1 MVKENLI
8 RMYQE
13 SFRTNAE
20 LPALTDYFK
29 KQTLSYF
36 DVATLVA
43 KNHLVFEKYGI
54 KAGDKIALIGR
65 NTPMWVSTYASTI
78 TYGAVIVPILQ
89 DFNPIDATNI
99 INHSDSRILFLSND
113 VWAKMDPTKFEQ
125 LEAVVDYETMEP
137 LWEKE
142 GTTLTDLYKNID
154 TLFAERYPK
163 GFSTEDIVYPE
174 VTNDKVC
181 IISYTSGTTGL
192 SKGVM
197 LTVNNVT
204 ANVAFAI
211 EYKFHYRGSRVLGIL
226 PLAHAFGCAFDMLTP
241 LATGSHITLL
251 GKLPAAPILLKALKD
266 VKPDLLLTVPL
277 LVEKII
283 KGKVMPTLEKQ
294 PIKTLVKI
302 PLLNQIVY
310 KKVRTQLMEAFGG
323 ALTELIM
330 GGAAL
335 NSDVEKLLK
344 KIKLPYT
351 VGYGMTE
358 TAPLICYAHHTVYKS
373 LSCGKL
379 VDGMQM
385 KIDSADP
392 YKIPGEIC
400 VKGENV
406 TVGYYKNPEATAAA
420 IDEDGWFHTGDMG
433 VVDKDTNCF
442 IRGRCKT
449 MILSNNGQNIYPEEI
464 EAKLNNLE
472 AVMESLIYQEEGGKL
487 TALVVPNY
495 EMAQKNGWD
504 TPKLKEVMADNL
516 VELNKLVAAY
526 ERVSTIKLC
535 ESEFE
540 KTPKKSIRRYL
551 YPAAAKIV
559 S

>member
-1 MVKENLI
+1 MVKDNLI

-65 NTPMWVSTYASTI
+65 NTPMWVSTYASTL

-113 VWAKMDPTKFEQ
+113 VWAKMDTTKFEQ

-392 YKIPGEIC
+392 YNIPGEIC

>member
-1 MVKENLI
+1 MVKDNLI
-8 RMYQE
+8 RMYEE

-29 KQTLSYF
+29 KTTLTYF
-36 DVATLVA
+36 DLAQLIA
-43 KNHLVFEKYGI
+43 KYHLVFEKYGI

-65 NTPMWVSTYASTI
+65 NTPMWVTAYVATI
-78 TYGAVIVPILQ
+78 TYGCVIVPILQ

-99 INHSDSRILFLSND
+99 VNHSDSRLLFMSQD
-113 VWAKMDPTKFEQ
+113 VWEKVDATKFEQ
-125 LEAVVDYETMEP
+125 LEAVVNYESKET
-137 LWEKE
+137 LWERTE
-142 GTTLTDLYKNID
+142 GSFAPIMNSVEE
-154 TLFAERYPK
+154 LFAERYPK
-163 GFSTEDIVYPE
+163 GFSTDDIRYPE
-174 VTNDKVC
+174 VPGDQVF

-197 LTVNNVT
+197 LTVNNITSNVT
-204 ANVAFAI
+204 FAI
-211 EYKFHYRGSRVLGIL
+211 IYKFHYRGSRVLGIL

-283 KGKVMPTLEKQ
+283 KGKVMPTLSKQ
-294 PIKTLVKI
+294 PVKTLTKI
-302 PLLNQIVY
+302 PLLNQIIY

-358 TAPLICYAHHTVYKS
+358 CAPLICYAHHDDYKS

-379 VDGMQM
+379 VPGMEM

-392 YKIPGEIC
+392 YNIPGEIC
-400 VKGENV
+400 VRGDNV
-406 TVGYYKNPEATAAA
+406 TAGYYKNPAATEAVF
-420 IDEDGWFHTGDMG
+420 DSEGWFHTGDMG
-433 VVDKDTNCF
+433 VVDKATNCF

-472 AVMESLIYQEEGGKL
+472 AVVESLVVEEEGKL
-487 TALVVPNY
+487 VALVVPNY
-495 EMAQKNGWD
+495 EMAQKEGWS
-504 TPKLKEVMADNL
+504 TTQLKERMAENL
-516 VELNKLVAAY
+516 KELNRLVAPY
-526 ERVSTIKLC
+526 EKVSAIKLC
-535 ESEFE
+535 ATEFE
-540 KTPKKSIRRYL
+540 KTPKRSIRRYL
-551 YPAAAKIV
+551 YPKAAKIV

>member
-8 RMYQE
+8 KMYQE
-13 SFRTNAE
+13 SFRNNAE

-29 KQTLSYF
+29 KETLSYYTL
-36 DVATLVA
+36 ATLVA
-43 KNHLVFEKYGI
+43 KNHLVYEKYGI

-65 NTPMWVSTYASTI
+65 NTPKWVSIYASTL

-99 INHSDSRILFLSND
+99 INHSDSRILFLSVD
-113 VWAKMDPTKFEQ
+113 YWTKLDPEKFEQ
-125 LEAVVDYETMEP
+125 LEAVVDYETMNV

-142 GTTLTDLYKNID
+142 EGTISSLYNNIE

-163 GFSTEDIVYPE
+163 GFSTEDIIYPE

-277 LVEKII
+277 LIEKIV

-294 PIKTLVKI
+294 PVKTLVKI

-344 KIKLPYT
+344 KINLPYT

-379 VDGMQM
+379 VEGMQM

-392 YKIPGEIC
+392 YNIPGEIC

-420 IDEDGWFHTGDMG
+420 IDAEGWFHTGDMG

-449 MILSNNGQNIYPEEI
+449 MILSNNGQTIYPEEI

-472 AVMESLIYQEEGGKL
+472 AVVESLVYQEESGKL

-495 EMAQKNGWD
+495 EMAQKNGWS
-504 TPKLKEVMADNL
+504 TTKLKEVMANNL
-516 VELNKLVAAY
+516 TELNKLVAAY
-526 ERVSTIKLC
+526 EKVSAIKLC

>member
-392 YKIPGEIC
+392 YNIPGEIC

-406 TVGYYKNPEATAAA
+406 TVGYYKNPEATAAS

>member
-1 MVKENLI
+1 MVKDNLI
-8 RMYQE
+8 KMYQE
-13 SFRTNAE
+13 SFRNNSE

-29 KQTLSYF
+29 KTTLTYF
-36 DVATLVA
+36 DLAQLVA

-54 KAGDKIALIGR
+54 KAGEKIALIGR
-65 NTPMWVSTYASTI
+65 NTPMWVSVYASVI

-99 INHSDSRILFLSND
+99 INHSDSRILFLSSD
-113 VWAKMDPTKFEQ
+113 VWAKMDTTKFTQ

-137 LWEKE
+137 LWER
-142 GTTLTDLYKNID
+142 TADTMVPLYKNLD

-163 GFSTEDIVYPE
+163 GFTTNDIIYPE

-181 IISYTSGTTGL
+181 IISYTSGTTGF

-211 EYKFHYRGSRVLGIL
+211 LYKFHYRGSRVLGIL

-283 KGKVMPTLEKQ
+283 KGKVMPTLNKQ

-310 KKVRTQLMEAFGG
+310 KKVRTQLMDAFGG

-344 KIKLPYT
+344 KINLPYT

-358 TAPLICYAHHTVYKS
+358 TAPLICYAHHTEYKS

-379 VDGMQM
+379 VPGMEM

-392 YKIPGEIC
+392 YNIPGEIC
-400 VKGENV
+400 VRGENV
-406 TVGYYKNPEATAAA
+406 TVGYYKNQEATDAAMDA
-420 IDEDGWFHTGDMG
+420 DGWFHTGDMG
-433 VVDKDTNCF
+433 VVDKATNCF

-449 MILSNNGQNIYPEEI
+449 MLLSNNGQNIYPEEI

-472 AVMESLIYQEEGGKL
+472 AVVESLVVQEENGKL
-487 TALVVPNY
+487 TALVVPDY
-495 EMAQKNGWD
+495 AKAKENGWD
-504 TPKLKEVMADNL
+504 TAKLQEIMNENL
-516 VELNKLVAAY
+516 VELNKLVAPY
-526 ERVSTIKLC
+526 ERVASVKMC
-535 ESEFE
+535 EGEFE
-540 KTPKKSIRRYL
+540 KTPKKSIKRFL
-551 YPAAAKIV
+551 YPAAAKFV

>member
-13 SFRTNAE
+13 SFRSNAE

-29 KQTLSYF
+29 KTTLTYF
-36 DVATLVA
+36 DLAKIVA

-54 KAGDKIALIGR
+54 KAGEKIALIGR
-65 NTPMWVSTYASTI
+65 NTPKWVSIYASTI
-78 TYGAVIVPILQ
+78 TYGAVIIPILQ

-99 INHSDSRILFLSND
+99 INHSDSRVLFLSQD
-113 VWAKMDPTKFEQ
+113 IWEKLDPSQFEK
-125 LEAVVDYETMEP
+125 LEAVVEYESMKP

-142 GTTLTDLYKNID
+142 GNKFTELMENVDQ
-154 TLFAERYPK
+154 LFEERYPN
-163 GFSTEDIVYPE
+163 GFTTEDIIYPE
-174 VTNDKVC
+174 VSNDKVC
-181 IISYTSGTTGL
+181 IISYTSGTTGF

-204 ANVAFAI
+204 SNVVFAI
-211 EYKFHYRGSRVLGIL
+211 DYKFHYRGSRVLGIL

-277 LVEKII
+277 LIEKIV
-283 KGKVMPTLEKQ
+283 KGKVMPTLSKQ
-294 PIKTLVKI
+294 PVKTLTKI
-302 PLLNQIVY
+302 PLLNQVIY
-310 KKVRTQLMEAFGG
+310 KKVRTQLMDAFGG

-358 TAPLICYAHHTVYKS
+358 CAPLICYEYHDLYKS

-379 VDGMQM
+379 VPGMEM
-385 KIDSADP
+385 KIDSKDP
-392 YKIPGEIC
+392 NNIPGEIC
-400 VKGENV
+400 VRGENV
-406 TVGYYKNPEATAAA
+406 MVGYYKNPEATAQT
-420 IDEDGWFHTGDMG
+420 IDQDGWLHTGDMG
-433 VVDKDTNCF
+433 VLDAQGNCF

-449 MILSNNGQNIYPEEI
+449 MLLSNNGQNIYPEEI

-472 AVMESLIYQEEGGKL
+472 AVAESLIIQEEGKL
-487 TALVVPNY
+487 VALVVPDY
-495 EMAQKNGWD
+495 AKAQSNGWGIS
-504 TPKLKEVMADNL
+504 KLKEVMAENL
-516 VELNKLVAAY
+516 AELNKLVAPY
-526 ERVSTIKLC
+526 ERVATIKLC
-535 ESEFE
+535 EGEFE
-540 KTPKKSIRRYL
+540 KTPKRSIKRYL
-551 YPAAAKIV
+551 YPKAAKIV

>member
-13 SFRTNAE
+13 SFRNNSE

-29 KQTLSYF
+29 KTTLTYF
-36 DVATLVA
+36 DLAQLVA

-54 KAGDKIALIGR
+54 KAGEKIALIGR
-65 NTPMWVSTYASTI
+65 NTPMWVSVYASVI

-99 INHSDSRILFLSND
+99 INHSDSRILFLSSD
-113 VWAKMDPTKFEQ
+113 VWAKMDTTKFTQ
-125 LEAVVDYETMEP
+125 LEAVIDYETMEP
-137 LWEKE
+137 LWER
-142 GTTLTDLYKNID
+142 TADTMVPLYKNLD

-163 GFSTEDIVYPE
+163 GFTTNDIVYPE

-181 IISYTSGTTGL
+181 IISYTSGTTGF

-211 EYKFHYRGSRVLGIL
+211 LYKFHYRGSRVLGIL

-283 KGKVMPTLEKQ
+283 KGKVMPTLNKQ

-310 KKVRTQLMEAFGG
+310 KKVRTQLMDAFGG

-344 KIKLPYT
+344 KINLPYT

-358 TAPLICYAHHTVYKS
+358 TAPLICYAHHTEYKS

-379 VDGMQM
+379 VPGMEM

-392 YKIPGEIC
+392 YNIPGEIC
-400 VKGENV
+400 VRGENV
-406 TVGYYKNPEATAAA
+406 TVGYYKNQEATDAAL
-420 IDEDGWFHTGDMG
+420 DTDGWFHTGDMG
-433 VVDKDTNCF
+433 VVDKATNCF

-449 MILSNNGQNIYPEEI
+449 MLLSNNGQNIYPEEI

-472 AVMESLIYQEEGGKL
+472 AVVESLVVQEDGGKL
-487 TALVVPNY
+487 TALVVPDY
-495 EMAQKNGWD
+495 AKAKENGWD
-504 TPKLKEVMADNL
+504 NAKLQEVMNENL
-516 VELNKLVAAY
+516 VALNKLVAPY
-526 ERVSTIKLC
+526 ERVANIKMC
-535 ESEFE
+535 EGEFE
-540 KTPKKSIRRYL
+540 KTPKKSIKRFL

>member
-13 SFRTNAE
+13 SFRSNAE

-29 KQTLSYF
+29 KTTITYF
-36 DVATLVA
+36 DLAKIVA

-54 KAGDKIALIGR
+54 KAGEKIALIGR
-65 NTPMWVSTYASTI
+65 NTPKWVSIYASTI
-78 TYGAVIVPILQ
+78 TYGAVIIPILQ

-99 INHSDSRILFLSND
+99 INHSDSRVLFLSQD
-113 VWAKMDPTKFEQ
+113 IWEKLDPSQFEK
-125 LEAVVDYETMEP
+125 LEAVVEYESMKP

-142 GTTLTDLYKNID
+142 GNKFTELMENVDQ
-154 TLFAERYPK
+154 LFEERYPN
-163 GFSTEDIVYPE
+163 GFTTEDIVYPE
-174 VTNDKVC
+174 VSNDKVC
-181 IISYTSGTTGL
+181 IISYTSGTTGF

-204 ANVAFAI
+204 SNVVFAI
-211 EYKFHYRGSRVLGIL
+211 DYKFHYRGSRVLGIL

-277 LVEKII
+277 LIEKIV
-283 KGKVMPTLEKQ
+283 KGKVMPTLSKQ
-294 PIKTLVKI
+294 PVKTLTKI
-302 PLLNQIVY
+302 PLLNQVIY
-310 KKVRTQLMEAFGG
+310 KKVRTQLMDAFGG

-358 TAPLICYAHHTVYKS
+358 CAPLICYEYHDLYKS

-379 VDGMQM
+379 VPGMEM
-385 KIDSADP
+385 KIDSKDP
-392 YKIPGEIC
+392 NNIPGEIC
-400 VKGENV
+400 VRGENV
-406 TVGYYKNPEATAAA
+406 MVGYYKNPEATAQA
-420 IDEDGWFHTGDMG
+420 IDEEGWLHTGDMG
-433 VVDKDTNCF
+433 VLDAQGNCF

-449 MILSNNGQNIYPEEI
+449 MLLSNNGQNIYPEEI

-472 AVMESLIYQEEGGKL
+472 AVAESLIIQEEGKL
-487 TALVVPNY
+487 VALVVPDY
-495 EMAQKNGWD
+495 AKAQSNGWGIS
-504 TPKLKEVMADNL
+504 KLKEVMAENL
-516 VELNKLVAAY
+516 AELNKLVAPY
-526 ERVSTIKLC
+526 ERVATIKLC
-535 ESEFE
+535 EGEFE
-540 KTPKKSIRRYL
+540 KTPKRSIKRYL
-551 YPAAAKIV
+551 YPKAAKIV

>member
-36 DVATLVA
+36 DVATRVA

-392 YKIPGEIC
+392 YNIPGEIC

-406 TVGYYKNPEATAAA
+406 TVGYYKNPEATAAS

>member
-13 SFRTNAE
+13 SFRNNAE

-29 KQTLSYF
+29 KQTLSYL
-36 DVATLVA
+36 DVATLIA
-43 KNHLVFEKYGI
+43 KSHLIYEKYGI
-54 KAGDKIALIGR
+54 KAGEKIALIGR
-65 NTPMWVSTYASTI
+65 NTPMWVSTYASVI
-78 TYGAVIVPILQ
+78 TYGSVIVPILQ

-99 INHSDSRILFLSND
+99 INHSDSRLLFLSSD
-113 VWAKMDPTKFEQ
+113 IWAKLDPTQFEQ
-125 LEAVVDYETMEP
+125 LEAVIDYENQEL
-137 LWEKE
+137 LWAKE
-142 GTTLTDLYKNID
+142 GCNIGELYQNID
-154 TLFAERYPK
+154 TLFAERYPN
-163 GFSTEDIVYPE
+163 GFTTEDIIYPE
-174 VTNDKVC
+174 VPNDKVC

-204 ANVAFAI
+204 SNVVFAI
-211 EYKFHYRGSRVLGIL
+211 DYKFHYRGSRVLGIL

-277 LVEKII
+277 LIEKIV

-294 PIKTLVKI
+294 PVKTLTKI
-302 PLLNQIVY
+302 PLLNQVIF
-310 KKVRTQLMEAFGG
+310 KKVRTQLMDAFGG

-358 TAPLICYAHHTVYKS
+358 CAPLICYAHHTIYKP
-373 LSCGKL
+373 LACGQL
-379 VDGMQM
+379 VPGMEI
-385 KIDSADP
+385 KIDSADRHN
-392 YKIPGEIC
+392 IPGEIC
-400 VKGENV
+400 VRGENV
-406 TVGYYKNPEATAAA
+406 MVGYYKNQEATDAA
-420 IDEDGWFHTGDMG
+420 IDAEGWLHTGDMG
-433 VVDKDTNCF
+433 ILDKDGFCF
-442 IRGRCKT
+442 IKGRCKT
-449 MILSNNGQNIYPEEI
+449 MLLSSNGQNIYPEEI

-472 AVMESLIYQEEGGKL
+472 AVNESLIIQEEGKL
-487 TALVVPNY
+487 VALVVPNY
-495 EMAQKNGWD
+495 EMAQKNGWS
-504 TPKLKEVMADNL
+504 TTKLKEIMAENL
-516 VELNKLVAAY
+516 TALNKLVAPY
-526 ERVSTIKLC
+526 EKVSTIKLC
-535 ESEFE
+535 ENEFE
-540 KTPKKSIRRYL
+540 KTPKRSIRRYL

>member
-113 VWAKMDPTKFEQ
+113 VWAKMDTTKFEQ

-163 GFSTEDIVYPE
+163 GFSTEDIIYPE

-392 YKIPGEIC
+392 YNIPGEIC

-406 TVGYYKNPEATAAA
+406 TVGYYKNPEATAAS

>member
-1 MVKENLI
+1 MVQENLI

-13 SFRTNAE
+13 SFRNNAE

-29 KQTLSYF
+29 KTTLTYF
-36 DVATLVA
+36 DLAKIVA
-43 KNHLVFEKYGI
+43 KYHLTFEKYGI
-54 KAGDKIALIGR
+54 VAGEKIALIGR
-65 NTPMWVSTYASTI
+65 NTPMWVSAYASTI

-99 INHSDSRILFLSND
+99 INHSDSRILFLSQD
-113 VWAKMDPTKFEQ
+113 VWDKLDVSKFEQ
-125 LEAVVDYETMEP
+125 LEAVVNYEDMTT
-137 LWEKE
+137 LWEREE
-142 GTTLTDLYKNID
+142 GKMSSILGNIETLL
-154 TLFAERYPK
+154 AERYPK
-163 GFSTEDIVYPE
+163 GFSTNDIVYPE
-174 VTNDKVC
+174 VPNDKVC

-197 LTVNNVT
+197 LSVNNIT
-204 ANVAFAI
+204 ANVTFAI
-211 EYKFHYRGSRVLGIL
+211 KYKFHYRGSRVLGIL

-251 GKLPAAPILLKALKD
+251 GKLPAAPILLKALEN

-294 PIKTLVKI
+294 PVKTLTKI
-302 PLLNQIVY
+302 PLLNQIVF
-310 KKVRTQLMEAFGG
+310 KKVRTQLMNAFGG

-351 VGYGMTE
+351 VGYGLTE
-358 TAPLICYAHHTVYKS
+358 CAPLICYAHHTEYKS

-379 VDGMQM
+379 VPGMEM
-385 KIDSADP
+385 KIDSKDP
-392 YKIPGEIC
+392 YNIPGEIC
-400 VKGENV
+400 VRGDNV
-406 TVGYYKNPEATAAA
+406 TLGYYKNPDATAAVF
-420 IDEDGWFHTGDMG
+420 DEEGWFHTGDMG
-433 VVDKDTNCF
+433 VVDAATNCF

-464 EAKLNNLE
+464 EAKLNNLN
-472 AVMESLIYQEEGGKL
+472 AVVESLVVEEKGKL
-487 TALVVPNY
+487 VALVVPNY
-495 EMAQKNGWD
+495 ELAQKEGWS
-504 TPKLKEVMADNL
+504 TTQLKELMNDNL
-516 VELNKLVAAY
+516 KELNTLVAPY
-526 ERVSTIKLC
+526 ERVSEIRLC
-535 ESEFE
+535 ATEFE

>member
-1 MVKENLI
+1 MVKDNLI

-392 YKIPGEIC
+392 YNIPGEIC

-406 TVGYYKNPEATAAA
+406 TVGYYKNPEATAAS

>member
-1 MVKENLI
+1 
-8 RMYQE
+8 MYQE
-13 SFRTNAE
+13 SFRNNAE

-29 KQTLSYF
+29 KTTLTYF
-36 DVATLVA
+36 DLAKIVA
-43 KNHLVFEKYGI
+43 KYHLTFEKYGI
-54 KAGDKIALIGR
+54 VAGEKIALIGR
-65 NTPMWVSTYASTI
+65 NTPMWVSAYASTI

-99 INHSDSRILFLSND
+99 INHSDSRILFLSQD
-113 VWAKMDPTKFEQ
+113 VWDKLDVSKFEQ
-125 LEAVVDYETMEP
+125 LEAVVNYEDMTT
-137 LWEKE
+137 LWEREE
-142 GTTLTDLYKNID
+142 GKMSSILGNIETLL
-154 TLFAERYPK
+154 AERYPK
-163 GFSTEDIVYPE
+163 GFSTNDIVYPE
-174 VTNDKVC
+174 VPNDKVC

-197 LTVNNVT
+197 LSVNNIT
-204 ANVAFAI
+204 ANVTFAI
-211 EYKFHYRGSRVLGIL
+211 KYKFHYRGSRVLGIL

-251 GKLPAAPILLKALKD
+251 GKLPAAPILLKALEN

-294 PIKTLVKI
+294 PVKTLTKI
-302 PLLNQIVY
+302 PLLNQIVF
-310 KKVRTQLMEAFGG
+310 KKVRTQLMNAFGG

-358 TAPLICYAHHTVYKS
+358 CAPLICYAHHTEYKS

-379 VDGMQM
+379 VPGMEM
-385 KIDSADP
+385 KIDSKDP
-392 YKIPGEIC
+392 YNIPGEIC
-400 VKGENV
+400 VRGDNV
-406 TVGYYKNPEATAAA
+406 TLGYYKNPDATAAVF
-420 IDEDGWFHTGDMG
+420 DEEGWFHTGDMG
-433 VVDKDTNCF
+433 VVDAATNCF

-464 EAKLNNLE
+464 EAKLNNLN
-472 AVMESLIYQEEGGKL
+472 AVVESLVVEEKGKL
-487 TALVVPNY
+487 VALVVPNY
-495 EMAQKNGWD
+495 ELAQKEGWS
-504 TPKLKEVMADNL
+504 TTQLKELMNDNL
-516 VELNKLVAAY
+516 KELNTLVAPY
-526 ERVSTIKLC
+526 ERVSEIRLC
-535 ESEFE
+535 ATEFE

>member
-8 RMYQE
+8 RMYEE
-13 SFRTNAE
+13 SFRSNAE

-29 KQTLSYF
+29 KTTLTYF
-36 DVATLVA
+36 DLAKIVA
-43 KNHLVFEKYGI
+43 KYHLTFEKYGI
-54 KAGDKIALIGR
+54 KAGEKIALIGR
-65 NTPMWVSTYASTI
+65 NTPMWVSAYASTI

-99 INHSDSRILFLSND
+99 INHSDSRILFLSQDIWEKLD
-113 VWAKMDPTKFEQ
+113 VTQFEQ
-125 LEAVVDYETMEP
+125 LEAVVNYETMAT
-137 LWEKE
+137 LWERTE
-142 GTTLTDLYKNID
+142 GSLSAITANLEA
-154 TLFAERYPK
+154 LFEERYPK
-163 GFSTEDIVYPE
+163 GFSTDDIRYPE
-174 VTNDKVC
+174 VPNDKVC

-197 LTVNNVT
+197 LSVNNVT
-204 ANVAFAI
+204 SNVVFAI

-251 GKLPAAPILLKALKD
+251 GKLPAAPILLKALET

-283 KGKVMPTLEKQ
+283 KGKVMPTLQKQ
-294 PIKTLVKI
+294 PIKTLTKI

-310 KKVRTQLMEAFGG
+310 KKVRTQLMNAFGG

-358 TAPLICYAHHTVYKS
+358 CAPLICYAHHSVYRS

-379 VDGMQM
+379 VPGMEM
-385 KIDSADP
+385 KIDSKDP
-392 YKIPGEIC
+392 YTIPGEIC
-400 VKGENV
+400 VRGENV
-406 TVGYYKNPEATAAA
+406 TLGYYKNPTATEAVF
-420 IDEDGWFHTGDMG
+420 DEEGWFHTGDMG
-433 VVDKDTNCF
+433 VVDKNTNCF

-472 AVMESLIYQEEGGKL
+472 AVVESLIIEEEGKL
-487 TALVVPNY
+487 VALVVPNY
-495 EMAQKNGWD
+495 EIAQKEGWS
-504 TPKLKEVMADNL
+504 TTFLKEKMAENL
-516 VELNKLVAAY
+516 KKLNTLVAPY
-526 ERVSTIKLC
+526 ERISSIKLC
-535 ESEFE
+535 ETEFE

-551 YPAAAKIV
+551 YPKAAKIV

>member
-8 RMYQE
+8 KMYQE
-13 SFRTNAE
+13 SFRNNAE

-29 KQTLSYF
+29 KETLSYF
-36 DVATLVA
+36 DLATLVA
-43 KNHLVFEKYGI
+43 KHHLVYEKYGI
-54 KAGDKIALIGR
+54 KAGEKIALIGR
-65 NTPMWVSTYASTI
+65 NTPKWVSVYASTI

-99 INHSDSRILFLSND
+99 INHSDSRILFLSVD
-113 VWAKMDPTKFEQ
+113 YWAKLDPEKFEQ
-125 LEAVVDYETMEP
+125 LEAVVDYETMNT

-142 GTTLTDLYKNID
+142 EGTISNLYNNID
-154 TLFAERYPK
+154 TLFAERYPN
-163 GFSTEDIVYPE
+163 GFTTEDIIYPE

-204 ANVAFAI
+204 SNVAFAI

-277 LVEKII
+277 LIEKIV

-302 PLLNQIVY
+302 PLLNKVVY

-358 TAPLICYAHHTVYKS
+358 CAPLICYAHHTVYKS
-373 LSCGKL
+373 LSCGAL
-379 VDGMQM
+379 VPGMEM

-400 VKGENV
+400 VRGENV
-406 TVGYYKNPEATAAA
+406 TAGYYKNPEATAAA
-420 IDEDGWFHTGDMG
+420 LDKDGWLHTGDMG
-433 VVDKDTNCF
+433 VVDAKTNCF

-464 EAKLNNLE
+464 ESKLNNLE
-472 AVMESLIYQEEGGKL
+472 AVVESLVYQEEGGKL

-495 EMAQKNGWD
+495 EMAQKNGWS
-504 TPKLKEVMADNL
+504 TTKLKEVMANNL
-516 VELNKLVAAY
+516 TELNKLVAAY
-526 ERVSTIKLC
+526 EKVSTIKLC

>member
-1 MVKENLI
+1 MVKDNLI
-8 RMYQE
+8 RMYEE
-13 SFRTNAE
+13 SFRANAE

-29 KQTLSYF
+29 KTTLTYF
-36 DVATLVA
+36 DLAQLVA
-43 KNHLVFEKYGI
+43 KYHLVFEKYGI

-65 NTPMWVSTYASTI
+65 NTPMWVTAYVATI
-78 TYGAVIVPILQ
+78 TYGCVIVPILQ

-99 INHSDSRILFLSND
+99 VNHSDSRLLFMSQD
-113 VWAKMDPTKFEQ
+113 VWEKVDATKFEQ
-125 LEAVVDYETMEP
+125 LEAVVNYESKET
-137 LWEKE
+137 LWERTE
-142 GTTLTDLYKNID
+142 GSFAPIMNSVEE
-154 TLFAERYPK
+154 LFAERYPK
-163 GFSTEDIVYPE
+163 GFSTDDIRYPE
-174 VTNDKVC
+174 VPGDQVF

-197 LTVNNVT
+197 LTVNNIT
-204 ANVAFAI
+204 SNVAFAI
-211 EYKFHYRGSRVLGIL
+211 IYKFHYRGSRVLGIL

-283 KGKVMPTLEKQ
+283 KGKVMPTLSKQ
-294 PIKTLVKI
+294 PVKTLTKI
-302 PLLNQIVY
+302 PLLNQIIY

-358 TAPLICYAHHTVYKS
+358 CAPLICYAHHDNYKS

-379 VDGMQM
+379 VPGMEM

-392 YKIPGEIC
+392 YNIPGEIC
-400 VKGENV
+400 VRGDNV
-406 TVGYYKNPEATAAA
+406 TAGYYKNPAATEAVF
-420 IDEDGWFHTGDMG
+420 DSEGWFHTGDMG
-433 VVDKDTNCF
+433 VVDKATNCF

-472 AVMESLIYQEEGGKL
+472 AVVESLVVEEEGKL
-487 TALVVPNY
+487 VALVVPNY
-495 EMAQKNGWD
+495 EMAQKEGWS
-504 TPKLKEVMADNL
+504 TTQLKEKMAENL
-516 VELNKLVAAY
+516 KELNRLVAPY
-526 ERVSTIKLC
+526 EKVSAIKLC
-535 ESEFE
+535 ATEFE
-540 KTPKKSIRRYL
+540 KTPKRSIRRYL
-551 YPAAAKIV
+551 YPKAAKIV

>member
-36 DVATLVA
+36 DVATFVA

-392 YKIPGEIC
+392 YNIPGEIC

-406 TVGYYKNPEATAAA
+406 TVGYYKNPEATAAS
-420 IDEDGWFHTGDMG
+420 IDKDGWFHTGDMG

>member
-8 RMYQE
+8 KMYQE
-13 SFRTNAE
+13 SFRNNAE

-29 KQTLSYF
+29 KETLSYYTL
-36 DVATLVA
+36 ATLVA
-43 KNHLVFEKYGI
+43 KNHLVYEKYGI

-65 NTPMWVSTYASTI
+65 NTPKWVSIYASTL

-99 INHSDSRILFLSND
+99 INHSDSRILFLSVD
-113 VWAKMDPTKFEQ
+113 YWTKLDPEKFEQ
-125 LEAVVDYETMEP
+125 LEAVVDYETMNV

-142 GTTLTDLYKNID
+142 EGTISSLYNNIE

-163 GFSTEDIVYPE
+163 GFSTEDIIYPE

-277 LVEKII
+277 LIEKIV

-294 PIKTLVKI
+294 PVKTLVKI

-344 KIKLPYT
+344 KINLPYT

-379 VDGMQM
+379 VEGMQM

-392 YKIPGEIC
+392 YNIPGEIC

-420 IDEDGWFHTGDMG
+420 IDAEGWFHTGDMG

-472 AVMESLIYQEEGGKL
+472 AVMESLVYQEEGGKL

-495 EMAQKNGWD
+495 EMAQKNGWS
-504 TPKLKEVMADNL
+504 TTKLKEVMANNL
-516 VELNKLVAAY
+516 TELNKLVAAY
-526 ERVSTIKLC
+526 EKVSAIKLC

>member
-1 MVKENLI
+1 
-8 RMYQE
+8 MYQE
-13 SFRTNAE
+13 SFRNNSE

-29 KQTLSYF
+29 KTTLTYF
-36 DVATLVA
+36 DLAQLVA

-54 KAGDKIALIGR
+54 KAGEKIALIGR
-65 NTPMWVSTYASTI
+65 NTPMWVSVYASVI

-99 INHSDSRILFLSND
+99 INHSDSRILFLSSD
-113 VWAKMDPTKFEQ
+113 VWAKMDTTKFTQ
-125 LEAVVDYETMEP
+125 LEAVIDYETMEP
-137 LWEKE
+137 LWER
-142 GTTLTDLYKNID
+142 TADTVVPLYKNLD

-163 GFSTEDIVYPE
+163 GFTTNDIIYPE

-181 IISYTSGTTGL
+181 IISYTSGTTGF

-211 EYKFHYRGSRVLGIL
+211 LYKFHYRGSRVLGIL

-283 KGKVMPTLEKQ
+283 KGKVMPTLNKQ

-310 KKVRTQLMEAFGG
+310 KKVRTQLMDAFGG

-344 KIKLPYT
+344 KINLPYT

-358 TAPLICYAHHTVYKS
+358 TAPLICYAHHTEYKS

-379 VDGMQM
+379 VPGMEM
-385 KIDSADP
+385 KIDSTDP
-392 YKIPGEIC
+392 YNIPGEIC
-400 VKGENV
+400 VRGENV
-406 TVGYYKNPEATAAA
+406 TVGYYKNQEATDAALDA
-420 IDEDGWFHTGDMG
+420 DGWFHTGDMG
-433 VVDKDTNCF
+433 VVDKATNCF

-449 MILSNNGQNIYPEEI
+449 MLLSNNGQNIYPEEI

-472 AVMESLIYQEEGGKL
+472 AVVESLVVQEDGGKL
-487 TALVVPNY
+487 TALVVPDY
-495 EMAQKNGWD
+495 AKAKENGWD
-504 TPKLKEVMADNL
+504 NAKLQEVMNENL
-516 VELNKLVAAY
+516 VALNKLVAPY
-526 ERVSTIKLC
+526 ERVANIKMC
-535 ESEFE
+535 EGEFE
-540 KTPKKSIRRYL
+540 KTPKKSIKRFL

>member
-13 SFRTNAE
+13 SFRNNAE

-29 KQTLSYF
+29 KTTLTYF
-36 DVATLVA
+36 DLAKIVA

-54 KAGDKIALIGR
+54 KAGEKIALIGR
-65 NTPMWVSTYASTI
+65 NTPKWVSIYASTI
-78 TYGAVIVPILQ
+78 TYGAIIVPILQ

-99 INHSDSRILFLSND
+99 INHSDSRVLFLSQD
-113 VWAKMDPTKFEQ
+113 VWDKLDATKFEK
-125 LEAVVDYETMEP
+125 LEAVVEYETMKP

-142 GTTLTDLYKNID
+142 GSTKFTELMENVES
-154 TLFAERYPK
+154 LFEERYPK
-163 GFSTEDIVYPE
+163 GFTTEDIIYPE

-181 IISYTSGTTGL
+181 IISYTSGTTGF

-204 ANVAFAI
+204 NNVTFAI
-211 EYKFHYRGSRVLGIL
+211 LYKFHYRGSRVLGIL

-277 LVEKII
+277 LIEKIV
-283 KGKVMPTLEKQ
+283 KGKVMPTLSKQ

-358 TAPLICYAHHTVYKS
+358 CAPLICYEHHDHYKS

-379 VDGMQM
+379 VPGMEI
-385 KIDSADP
+385 KIDSKDP
-392 YKIPGEIC
+392 NKIPGEIC
-400 VKGENV
+400 VRGENV
-406 TVGYYKNPEATAAA
+406 MVGYYKNPEATAQT
-420 IDEDGWFHTGDMG
+420 IDQDGWLHTGDMG
-433 VVDKDTNCF
+433 VLDALGNCF

-449 MILSNNGQNIYPEEI
+449 MLLSNNGQNIYPEEI

-472 AVMESLIYQEEGGKL
+472 AVVESLIIQEEGKL
-487 TALVVPNY
+487 VALVVPDY
-495 EMAQKNGWD
+495 AKAQSNGWS
-504 TPKLKEVMADNL
+504 TTHLKEVMNANL
-516 VELNKLVAAY
+516 AELNKLVAPY
-526 ERVSTIKLC
+526 ERVAAIKLC
-535 ESEFE
+535 EGEFE
-540 KTPKKSIRRYL
+540 KTPKKSIKRFL

>member
-36 DVATLVA
+36 DVATRVA

-113 VWAKMDPTKFEQ
+113 VWAKMDTTKFEQ

-392 YKIPGEIC
+392 YNIPGEIC

-420 IDEDGWFHTGDMG
+420 IDDDGWFHTGDMG

>member
-113 VWAKMDPTKFEQ
+113 VWAKMDTTKFEQ

-163 GFSTEDIVYPE
+163 GFSTEDIIYPE

>member
-1 MVKENLI
+1 MVKDNLI
-8 RMYQE
+8 RMYEE

-29 KQTLSYF
+29 KTTLTYF
-36 DVATLVA
+36 DLAQLVA
-43 KNHLVFEKYGI
+43 KYHLVFEKYGI

-65 NTPMWVSTYASTI
+65 NTPMWVTAYVATI
-78 TYGAVIVPILQ
+78 TYGCVIVPILQ

-99 INHSDSRILFLSND
+99 VNHSDSRLLFMSQD
-113 VWAKMDPTKFEQ
+113 VWEKVDVTKFEQ
-125 LEAVVDYETMEP
+125 LEAVVNYESKET
-137 LWEKE
+137 LWERTE
-142 GTTLTDLYKNID
+142 GSFAPIMNSVEE
-154 TLFAERYPK
+154 LFAERYPK
-163 GFSTEDIVYPE
+163 GFSTDDIRYPE
-174 VTNDKVC
+174 VPGDQVF

-197 LTVNNVT
+197 LTMNNITSNVT
-204 ANVAFAI
+204 FAI
-211 EYKFHYRGSRVLGIL
+211 IYKFHYRGSRVLGIL

-283 KGKVMPTLEKQ
+283 KGKVMPTLSKQ
-294 PIKTLVKI
+294 PVKTLTKI
-302 PLLNQIVY
+302 PLLNQIIY

-358 TAPLICYAHHTVYKS
+358 CAPLICYAHHDDYMS

-379 VDGMQM
+379 VPGMEM

-392 YKIPGEIC
+392 YNIPGEIC
-400 VKGENV
+400 VRGDNV
-406 TVGYYKNPEATAAA
+406 TAGYYKNPAATEAVF
-420 IDEDGWFHTGDMG
+420 DSEGWFHTGDMG
-433 VVDKDTNCF
+433 VVDKATNCF

-472 AVMESLIYQEEGGKL
+472 AVVESLVVEEEGKL
-487 TALVVPNY
+487 VALVVPNY
-495 EMAQKNGWD
+495 EMAQKEGWS
-504 TPKLKEVMADNL
+504 TTQLKEKMAENL
-516 VELNKLVAAY
+516 KELNRLVAPY
-526 ERVSTIKLC
+526 EKVSAIKLC
-535 ESEFE
+535 ATEFE
-540 KTPKKSIRRYL
+540 KTPKRSIRRYL
-551 YPAAAKIV
+551 YPKAAKIV

>member
-1 MVKENLI
+1 MVQDNLI

-13 SFRTNAE
+13 SFRSNAE

-29 KQTLSYF
+29 KNTLTYL
-36 DVATLVA
+36 DLAQLVA
-43 KNHLVFEKYGI
+43 KYHLVFEKYGI

-65 NTPMWVSTYASTI
+65 NTPMWVTAYVATI
-78 TYGAVIVPILQ
+78 TYGCVIVPILQ

-99 INHSDSRILFLSND
+99 VNHSDSRLLFMSQD
-113 VWAKMDPTKFEQ
+113 VWEKIDVEKFEQ
-125 LEAVVDYETMEP
+125 LEAVVNYESKEV
-137 LWEKE
+137 LWERTE
-142 GTTLTDLYKNID
+142 GSIAPIMNNVEQ
-154 TLFAERYPK
+154 LFGERYPK
-163 GFSTEDIVYPE
+163 GFTTNDIIYPE
-174 VTNDKVC
+174 VEGKQVF

-197 LTVNNVT
+197 LTVDNITSNV
-204 ANVAFAI
+204 VFAI
-211 EYKFHYRGSRVLGIL
+211 KYKFHYKGSRVLGIL

-283 KGKVMPTLEKQ
+283 KGKVVPTLEKQ
-294 PIKTLVKI
+294 PIKTLIKI
-302 PLLNQIVY
+302 PLLNKVIY
-310 KKVRTQLMEAFGG
+310 KKVRTQLMDAFGG

-344 KIKLPYT
+344 KIGLPYT

-358 TAPLICYAHHTVYKS
+358 CAPLICYAHHSEYKS

-379 VDGMQM
+379 VPGMEM

-392 YKIPGEIC
+392 YNIPGEIC
-400 VKGENV
+400 VRGDNV
-406 TVGYYKNPEATAAA
+406 TAGYYKNPAATEAVF
-420 IDEDGWFHTGDMG
+420 DKEGWFHTGDMG
-433 VVDKDTNCF
+433 VVDAATNCF

-472 AVMESLIYQEEGGKL
+472 AVVESLIVEEEGKL
-487 TALVVPNY
+487 VALVVPNY
-495 EMAQKNGWD
+495 EMAQKNGWS
-504 TPKLKEVMADNL
+504 TTQIKELMNENLKKLNT
-516 VELNKLVAAY
+516 LVAPY
-526 ERVSTIKLC
+526 ERVSTIKVC
-535 ESEFE
+535 AAEFE
-540 KTPKKSIRRYL
+540 KTPKRSIRRYL
-551 YPAAAKIV
+551 YPKAAKIV

>member
-113 VWAKMDPTKFEQ
+113 VWAKMDTTKFEQ

-392 YKIPGEIC
+392 YNIPGEIC

-406 TVGYYKNPEATAAA
+406 TVGYYKNPEATAAS
-420 IDEDGWFHTGDMG
+420 IDKDGWFHTGDMG

-472 AVMESLIYQEEGGKL
+472 AVMESLIYQEKGGKL

>member
-1 MVKENLI
+1 MVQENLI
-8 RMYQE
+8 RMYE
-13 SFRTNAE
+13 ASFRNNAE

-29 KQTLSYF
+29 KTTLSYF
-36 DVATLVA
+36 QLAEIVARY
-43 KNHLVFEKYGI
+43 HLAFEKYGI
-54 KAGDKIALIGR
+54 KAGEKIALIGR
-65 NTPMWVSTYASTI
+65 NTPKWVSTYAATI

-99 INHSDSRILFLSND
+99 INHSDSRILFLSQDIWEKLD
-113 VWAKMDPTKFEQ
+113 VEKFEQ
-125 LEAVVDYETMEP
+125 LEVVVNYEDMTT
-137 LWEKE
+137 LWERTE
-142 GTTLTDLYKNID
+142 GSFSSIMGNIEE
-154 TLFAERYPK
+154 LFAERYPA
-163 GFSTEDIVYPE
+163 GFTTNDIHYPE
-174 VTNDKVC
+174 VPGDKVC

-204 ANVAFAI
+204 SNVVFAI

-283 KGKVMPTLEKQ
+283 KGKVMPTLQKQ

-310 KKVRTQLMEAFGG
+310 KKVRTQLMDAFGG

-358 TAPLICYAHHTVYKS
+358 CAPLICYAHHTTYKS
-373 LSCGKL
+373 LSCGRL
-379 VDGMQM
+379 VPGMEM
-385 KIDSADP
+385 KIDSKDP
-392 YKIPGEIC
+392 QNTPGEIC
-400 VKGENV
+400 VRGDNV
-406 TVGYYKNPEATAAA
+406 TLGYYKNPTATEAVF
-420 IDEDGWFHTGDMG
+420 DKDGWFHTGDMG
-433 VVDKDTNCF
+433 VLDAAGNCF

-472 AVMESLIYQEEGGKL
+472 AVVESLIIEEEGKL
-487 TALVVPNY
+487 VALVVPNY
-495 EMAQKNGWD
+495 EMAQKEGWS
-504 TPKLKEVMADNL
+504 TTHLKEKMAENL
-516 VELNKLVAAY
+516 TKLNGLVAPY
-526 ERVSTIKLC
+526 ERVSAIKLC

-551 YPAAAKIV
+551 YPKAAKIV